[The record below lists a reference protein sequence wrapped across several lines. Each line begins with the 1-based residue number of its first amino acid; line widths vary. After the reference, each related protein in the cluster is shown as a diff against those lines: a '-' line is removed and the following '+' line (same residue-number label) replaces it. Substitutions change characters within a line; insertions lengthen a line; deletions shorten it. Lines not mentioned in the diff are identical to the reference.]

1 MAVGQRRGRARVPS
15 GGRGEFSLA
24 DLRLLQLVVLEVE
37 LAAVGRAVGRARE
50 RVVVRRVVE
59 HVDDGREVP
68 ESEREEDG
76 GLSFIRE
83 GLARV
88 VVGVARSSR
97 STYLTPRNVS
107 ARLETSDCAHLRE
120 RENGA

>member
-1 MAVGQRRGRARVPS
+1 M
-15 GGRGEFSLA
+15 
-24 DLRLLQLVVLEVE
+24 VLEVE

-97 STYLTPRNVS
+97 SPYLTPRNVS